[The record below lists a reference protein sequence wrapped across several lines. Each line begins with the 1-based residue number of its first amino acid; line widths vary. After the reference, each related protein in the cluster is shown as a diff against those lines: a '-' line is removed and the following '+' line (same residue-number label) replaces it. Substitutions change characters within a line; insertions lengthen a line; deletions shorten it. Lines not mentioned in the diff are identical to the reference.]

1 MTGTR
6 NELKTLK
13 HYLYA
18 YYNNIVFLY
27 LKVTE
32 ERNCPFSRETVVRVD
47 SCPMNKTAVERRKE
61 IKNCQA
67 KAKYQNCTD
76 LTKFQYHCVLNEY
89 GNALVEVCAP
99 VYIMNGKF

>member
-1 MTGTR
+1 
-6 NELKTLK
+6 
-13 HYLYA
+13 
-18 YYNNIVFLY
+18 
-27 LKVTE
+27 
-32 ERNCPFSRETVVRVD
+32 
-47 SCPMNKTAVERRKE
+47 MNKTAVERRKE

-76 LTKFQYHCVLNEY
+76 PTKFQYHCVLNEY